1 MSVVRRQEREQY
13 LRSCARC
20 SGRFKISTMNDSIGF
35 RWVTMSEWR
44 DIYGGKNAADDQK
57 REQSIEPFGSHQRS
71 VATSLF
77 VCIVST
83 SMAPA

>member
-1 MSVVRRQEREQY
+1 
-13 LRSCARC
+13 
-20 SGRFKISTMNDSIGF
+20 
-35 RWVTMSEWR
+35 MSEWR

-77 VCIVST
+77 VCTVST
-83 SMAPA
+83 SMAPVGLSDRARSTSHSKCFLSIAVL